1 MEFEIIAE
9 DATVYPGEYILH
21 RPSNQIVLCG
31 AFKKSEGKIKAMA
44 NGRLMED
51 NIENFQKIK
60 LSEEERKERRSR
72 RSCGGCKKR

>member
-1 MEFEIIAE
+1 MEFEIIDEGAI
-9 DATVYPGEYILH
+9 VRPGEYILH
-21 RPSNQIVLCG
+21 KPSNQIVLCG
-31 AFKKSEGKIKAMA
+31 AFKKTEGKIRVMA

>member
-1 MEFEIIAE
+1 MEFEIIDE

-21 RPSNQIVLCG
+21 KPSNQIVLCG

-44 NGRLMED
+44 GGRLMED
-51 NIENFQKIK
+51 VIENFQKIK
-60 LSEEERKERRSR
+60 LSKEERKERRAR